1 LKNFTRK
8 GSWLDQTSL
17 EIRWI
22 YSLFLVFALIGHVT
36 FVVMSTY
43 RVGPGYADIVRH
55 YRGVEGDE
63 MAFPKEFMTLLE
75 VTHFHS
81 YIEGIV
87 LLVLA
92 HLYVAAPLSRK
103 MKLGVVGLSFGST
116 LLDLSSPWT
125 VRYLSPYAAFGQLFA
140 WGGMVVSYLPLTF
153 VPLYYLWKKPLES
166 RRQRK
171 RDHHFRSEGD
181 ERES

>member
-1 LKNFTRK
+1 MKNFTRK
-8 GSWLDQTSL
+8 GTWLDQTSL

-22 YSLFLVFALIGHVT
+22 YSLFLIFALIGHVT

-43 RVGPGYADIVRH
+43 RVGPGYDAIVRH

-63 MAFPKEFMTLLE
+63 VAFPKEFITLLE

-92 HLYVAAPLSRK
+92 HLYVGAPLSRK

-116 LLDLSSPWT
+116 FLDLASPWT
-125 VRYLSPYAAFGQLFA
+125 VRYLSPYAAFGQIFA

-153 VPLYYLWKKPLES
+153 VPLYYLWKKPAHRGGHKKKDPHPLLS
-166 RRQRK
+166 GPG
-171 RDHHFRSEGD
+171 S
-181 ERES
+181 